1 MKATLALGVALLAT
15 ALPLTA
21 AAQSS
26 SPGSAGDLELQRK
39 QRRSVVLPKPS
50 PDQVRAD
57 ADRAVS
63 DFAATRS
70 PGRMVRE
77 TSPVGPSARPDLD
90 YDVRSGIQRDRVN
103 DALRSA
109 PPAARR

>member
-26 SPGSAGDLELQRK
+26 SPSSDLELQRK

-70 PGRMVRE
+70 PGRIVRD

-103 DALRSA
+103 DALRGA
-109 PPAARR
+109 PPAAKR